1 MFMIEPYYFEYDF
14 VLQMSLY
21 FLDRKVSRGITFILA
36 IIWQAKNDSSASSTL
51 GIPTNFLPDK
61 SGFCTE
67 WFCSRSADWA
77 PFPCCASMTSTGSI
91 QPWKTEYIF
100 GCLASLKTSSSLSL
114 PLTPSLTYSLT
125 SSLLQWSVAALLM
138 NICQPLQLYVT
149 LWLWFFSLLP
159 PPSPNTI
166 FTSKS
171 FGSFKTF
178 VRVLVMRRAKVLFMQ
193 KVYRVQ
199 SMIRRWRA
207 LAEFSTGCSIIHVN
221 PAD

>member
-1 MFMIEPYYFEYDF
+1 MCRTAIHFLQDMKCRKGKKEKMKSYDDRLLLKYEFNIHPKQSTSYWLNYQFSILMFMIEPYYFEYDF

-100 GCLASLKTSSSLSL
+100 GCLASL
-114 PLTPSLTYSLT
+114 
-125 SSLLQWSVAALLM
+125 
-138 NICQPLQLYVT
+138 
-149 LWLWFFSLLP
+149 
-159 PPSPNTI
+159 
-166 FTSKS
+166 
-171 FGSFKTF
+171 
-178 VRVLVMRRAKVLFMQ
+178 
-193 KVYRVQ
+193 
-199 SMIRRWRA
+199 
-207 LAEFSTGCSIIHVN
+207 
-221 PAD
+221 

>member
-114 PLTPSLTYSLT
+114 PLTPSLT

-138 NICQPLQLYVT
+138 NIWQPFQLYVT
-149 LWLWFFSLLP
+149 LWLWFFSFP
-159 PPSPNTI
+159 PPPLLQIPSLHRKALVRSKLLSESWLWDEQKFCLCKK
-166 FTSKS
+166 FTE
-171 FGSFKTF
+171 F
-178 VRVLVMRRAKVLFMQ
+178 RA
-193 KVYRVQ
+193 
-199 SMIRRWRA
+199 W
-207 LAEFSTGCSIIHVN
+207 
-221 PAD
+221 